1 MTEVS
6 PPFFVL
12 TIIILAAIMVIF
24 AMKYAATIYRSRLEA
39 RRRNTTDAML
49 DALRQ
54 EVNALTTRVG
64 AIEKLLREVE

>member
-12 TIIILAAIMVIF
+12 TILILAAIMVIF

-39 RRRNTTDAML
+39 RRRNMTDAML

>member
-39 RRRNTTDAML
+39 RHRNTTDAML

>member
-24 AMKYAATIYRSRLEA
+24 AMKYGATIYRSRLEA